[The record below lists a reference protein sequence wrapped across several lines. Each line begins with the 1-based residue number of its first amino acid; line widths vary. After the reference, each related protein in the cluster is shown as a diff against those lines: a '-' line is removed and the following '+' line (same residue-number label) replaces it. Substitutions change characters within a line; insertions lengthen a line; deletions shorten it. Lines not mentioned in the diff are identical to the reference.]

1 VDELSYILFICVCA
15 PLLLSLFVLDRK
27 ARRAMGF
34 ILVGMFCCLFVS
46 EVNGLLLNAL
56 GIDLLMF
63 TTGVT
68 PITEELVKLIPVIF
82 FALVLSDD
90 TRDLEVVSFSVGIG
104 FAVLENLVLLTQN
117 IGHVSLFWAMV
128 RGFSS
133 GLMHGICTM
142 LGGVCFSLVRKRK
155 KRFFCG
161 VVALL
166 NLSIVY
172 HAIFNCLVQ
181 ASSKIAN
188 YVGFLLPI
196 TTYVVILL
204 KYLRKKKTDHA

>member
-1 VDELSYILFICVCA
+1 MDELSYILFICVCA
-15 PLLLSLFVLDRK
+15 PLLLSLFVLDKK

-34 ILVGMFCCLFVS
+34 ILTGMFACLFIS
-46 EVNGLLLNAL
+46 EVNGVLLNAL
-56 GIDLLMF
+56 NIDLLMF

-68 PITEELVKLIPVIF
+68 PITEEIVKLIPVIF
-82 FALVLSDD
+82 FAFVFSDD
-90 TRDLEVVSFSVGIG
+90 ARDLAVVSFSVGIG
-104 FAVLENLVLLTQN
+104 FAVLENLVILTQN
-117 IGHVSLFWAMV
+117 IGRVSLFWALI

-142 LGGVCFSLVRKRK
+142 LGGVCFSVVRKRK
-155 KRFFCG
+155 KLFWCG
-161 VVALL
+161 IIALL

-181 ASSKIAN
+181 APAKAAN

-196 TTYVVILL
+196 VTYAVIVI
-204 KYLRKKKTDHA
+204 KYLRKLKREKK